1 MYKLGRYNE
10 LKITREVEFGV
21 YLSDDE
27 GNEILLPAKQ
37 RPSRAE
43 VGDTLELFVYNDSED
58 RPIATVN
65 KPRGCVDDIVALE
78 VVDILPSIGAFL
90 DWGLEK
96 DILLPFKHQKRT
108 TRLKVGDH
116 LLVKIMHDTVSDR
129 LIASTRI
136 MTLYDPRKSKL
147 KNGDAVT
154 IQIAEPHERGFIVVI
169 NDLFHGML
177 FSSDVSDSLSI
188 GEKKQAYIK
197 NIRDDGKID
206 ISLKPIGLKAITDD
220 KQVVF
225 AKLKESRSGFLPF
238 NSKSSPDDLAKHFH
252 LSKKAFKKAIGGLYK
267 EHKIK
272 ITDEG
277 IELT

>member
-1 MYKLGRYNE
+1 MYELGKYNE

-21 YLSDDE
+21 YLADDE

-43 VGDTLELFVYNDSED
+43 VGDILELFVYNDSED

-65 KPRGCVDDIVALE
+65 KPRGCVGDIVALE
-78 VVDILPSIGAFL
+78 VVDVLPSMGAFL

-108 TRLKVGDH
+108 TRLKIGDH
-116 LLVKIMHDTVSDR
+116 ILVKIMHDTVSNR

-136 MTLYDPRKSKL
+136 MTLYDAGKNNL
-147 KNGDAVT
+147 KNGDGVT
-154 IQIAEPHERGFIVVI
+154 LQVAELHERGFIVVI
-169 NDLFHGML
+169 NNLYQGML
-177 FSSDVSDSLSI
+177 FFSDLFESLSI
-188 GEKKQAYIK
+188 GDTRQGYIK

-206 ISLKPIGLKAITDD
+206 VSLKPVGLKAIMDD
-220 KQVVF
+220 KQLILAKF
-225 AKLKESRSGFLPF
+225 AEAKNSFLPF
-238 NSKSSPDDLAKHFH
+238 NSKSSPEELTKYFN

-267 EHKIK
+267 EHKIT
-272 ITDEG
+272 ITDDG
-277 IELT
+277 IKLA

>member
-1 MYKLGRYNE
+1 MYELGKYNE

-21 YLSDDE
+21 YLADDE

-43 VGDTLELFVYNDSED
+43 VGDILELFVYNDSED

-65 KPRGCVDDIVALE
+65 KPKGCVGDIVALE
-78 VVDILPSIGAFL
+78 VVDLLPSIGAFL

-108 TRLKVGDH
+108 TKLKVGDH
-116 LLVKIMHDTVSDR
+116 ILVKILHDTVSNR

-136 MTLYDPRKSKL
+136 MTLYDPAKSTL
-147 KNGDAVT
+147 KNGDRVT
-154 IQIAEPHERGFIVVI
+154 IQVAEFHERGFIVVI
-169 NDLFHGML
+169 DNLYQGML
-177 FSSDVSDSLSI
+177 FASDIFESLSI
-188 GEKKQAYIK
+188 GDKRDGYIK

-206 ISLKPIGLKAITDD
+206 ITLKPVGMKAVVDD
-220 KQVVF
+220 KQKILAKF
-225 AKLKESRSGFLPF
+225 ADSKDGFLPF
-238 NSKSSPDDLAKHFH
+238 NSKSSPEELEKQFN

-267 EHKIK
+267 ERKIS
-272 ITDEG
+272 ITDDG
-277 IELT
+277 IKLK